1 MVGHCGAERQA
12 CPSFKVALC
21 LIVLICSLSPNSNCR
36 AQKTPR
42 QLWKKKGLRI
52 TNSGNS
58 SFLHHFSQEQLRSE
72 HVLAQDTNTNYFFIT
87 HGLCDCFPTCK
98 PNIHGEL
105 ELRSY
110 TAVSWLSPRHRHL
123 ALGEVQR
130 RADVATKYLLVIS
143 HLQFTEGGNLVCE
156 FLGSKE
162 PHSGGTLARLWP
174 TTGTPS
180 PFLPVRSQARPII
193 RVTTAL
199 YLLPHLHDGDL
210 FTPPCFNYLSLIWDN
225 INSAIL
231 SSWLTV
237 DLRKKS
243 STYTFWGLP
252 SKRWDWE
259 VSCTKDHLDFISGLV
274 WLPPYTH
281 HLLCCITAWRLGF
294 IVKEGDEVLCL
305 QPSNTHHTAC
315 IRRPV
320 KLSRRSLFFWRF
332 C

>member
-1 MVGHCGAERQA
+1 M
-12 CPSFKVALC
+12 
-21 LIVLICSLSPNSNCR
+21 
-36 AQKTPR
+36 
-42 QLWKKKGLRI
+42 
-52 TNSGNS
+52 
-58 SFLHHFSQEQLRSE
+58 
-72 HVLAQDTNTNYFFIT
+72 
-87 HGLCDCFPTCK
+87 
-98 PNIHGEL
+98 
-105 ELRSY
+105 
-110 TAVSWLSPRHRHL
+110 
-123 ALGEVQR
+123 QR

-237 DLRKKS
+237 DLRKKKQYLHILRTALKEMGLGSLLYQRPSWFHQWPCVVTTIHTS
-243 STYTFWGLP
+243 SSLLHHCLEAGLHSEGRWWSFVP
-252 SKRWDWE
+252 SA
-259 VSCTKDHLDFISGLV
+259 I
-274 WLPPYTH
+274 
-281 HLLCCITAWRLGF
+281 
-294 IVKEGDEVLCL
+294 
-305 QPSNTHHTAC
+305 
-315 IRRPV
+315 
-320 KLSRRSLFFWRF
+320 
-332 C
+332 